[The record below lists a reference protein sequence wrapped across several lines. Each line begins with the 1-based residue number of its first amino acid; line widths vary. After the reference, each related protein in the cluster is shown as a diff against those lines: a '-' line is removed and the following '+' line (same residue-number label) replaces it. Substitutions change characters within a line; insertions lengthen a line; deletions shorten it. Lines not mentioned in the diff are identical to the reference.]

1 MIVFDSVEKSFPKM
15 DRPALDAL
23 SITIQP
29 GKITGLV
36 GPDGAGKTTM
46 LRLVAGLITPTSG
59 RVTAFGYD
67 TTRQTRRVRE
77 ILGYMP
83 QKFGVYEDLTV
94 VENLNLY
101 AKLRNLPRR
110 RRRERFEELLE
121 FTNLARFTKRLARRL
136 SGGMKQKLAL
146 ACALITTP
154 KILALDEPC
163 VGVDP
168 LSRREL
174 WQMVRSQVDSETIVL
189 WSTSYL
195 DEAELCDETIL
206 LNDGNLVFVG
216 APKELASGLKDRVVR
231 VSGVSAETRRKYV
244 SELLLRPEII
254 DATIQGSS
262 IRATLNR
269 PFRPQT
275 DPETL
280 FDGYS
285 VAPTAPRFEDGFIE
299 RLGGAT
305 KRIFGAERR
314 APLTTRNDENVV
326 VADGL
331 TKKFGDFVAASDISF
346 QIKPGEIFGL
356 LGANGAGKSTTFKM
370 LCGLLKPT
378 AGDGY
383 VGGASLRRSPSSA
396 RNRLGYMAQKFSLYS
411 DLTVRQN
418 LNFYGGVYGLAIRE
432 RGEAIGRALDEF
444 DLQRYA
450 DVKAGTIPLGYKQR
464 LSLAVATLHS
474 PDALFLDEPTS
485 GVDPIAR
492 REFWN
497 RVNQYASQGVA
508 VLVTTHFM
516 DEAEYCDRLALI
528 LDGRKIAE
536 GTPDDLKSL
545 ATSGERPDPTLE
557 DAFIYLIQR
566 GRNEGG
572 P

>member
-572 P
+572 R

>member
-383 VGGASLRRSPSSA
+383 VGGASLRRSPSSV

-572 P
+572 R

>member
-29 GKITGLV
+29 GRITGLV

-216 APKELASGLKDRVVR
+216 VPKGLASGLKDRVVR

-572 P
+572 R

>member
-29 GKITGLV
+29 GRITGLV

-572 P
+572 R

>member
-305 KRIFGAERR
+305 KRIFAAERR

-566 GRNEGG
+566 GRNEDGR
-572 P
+572 

>member
-29 GKITGLV
+29 GRITGLV

-216 APKELASGLKDRVVR
+216 APKELTSGLKDRVVR

-314 APLTTRNDENVV
+314 ATLTTRNDENVV

-545 ATSGERPDPTLE
+545 ATSDERPDPTLE

-566 GRNEGG
+566 GRNEDGR
-572 P
+572 

>member
-29 GKITGLV
+29 GRITGLV

-314 APLTTRNDENVV
+314 ATLTTRNDENVV

-545 ATSGERPDPTLE
+545 ATSDERPDPTLE

-566 GRNEGG
+566 GRNEDGR
-572 P
+572 

>member
-346 QIKPGEIFGL
+346 QIKPGVIFGL

-572 P
+572 R

>member
-168 LSRREL
+168 LSRCEL

-572 P
+572 R

>member
-545 ATSGERPDPTLE
+545 ATSVERPDPTLE

-572 P
+572 R